1 MSNKQKSEIKKC
13 PFCDA
18 HGLTAVQK
26 TKTFGYGVGEMQ
38 VAVRAQLPY
47 LRCPNCDAEIET
59 EETGRL
65 AEDAGRRALGMMVG
79 KDLKNFRNDVLGLS
93 IRDMSRITGV
103 GTASLIRWEK
113 GKLRPNRSMD
123 LLMMI
128 LRDFPETA
136 AYAKRLAKLDI
147 QTTPT
152 IQNQKIESLNSINN
166 SSSFEF
172 KSSKKSKTALVIYKL
187 EGSNNPTEPMRPI
200 PKSVP
205 RFSETRIES
214 CM

>member
-1 MSNKQKSEIKKC
+1 MSNKQKFEIKQC
-13 PFCDA
+13 PFCNTHELA
-18 HGLTAVQK
+18 AVQK
-26 TKTFGYGVGEMQ
+26 IKTFGYGVGEMQ
-38 VAVRAQLPY
+38 VPVRVQLPY
-47 LRCPNCDAEIET
+47 LRCLKCDAEIET

-79 KDLKNFRNDVLGLS
+79 KDFKDFRNNVLDLS

-103 GTASLIRWEK
+103 VTASLIRWEK

-136 AYAKRLAKLDI
+136 AYAKRLAKLDT

-152 IQNQKIESLNSINN
+152 IQNQKNESLNSINN
-166 SSSFEF
+166 SRSFEF

-187 EGSNNPTEPMRPI
+187 EGSNNPTEPMRPK

-205 RFSETRIES
+205 RLSETGVES